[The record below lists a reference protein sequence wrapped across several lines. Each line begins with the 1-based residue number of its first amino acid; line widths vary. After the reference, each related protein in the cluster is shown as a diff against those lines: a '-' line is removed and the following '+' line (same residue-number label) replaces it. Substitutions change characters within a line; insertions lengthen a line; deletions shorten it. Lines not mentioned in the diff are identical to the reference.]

1 MLQNIYLDKN
11 GFAYESNKIE
21 SLKKEMGNDWYD
33 LEKVDTNIDLMI
45 ALYQDHGNMIIDTL
59 EFYQYLNPI
68 AYYVVDY
75 TSLKVG
81 AKYKIDLEDVKNQ
94 GYMEM
99 REFILYDE
107 NAANIDSWEK
117 LHRKT
122 IITMGNYVRRIYYG
136 IEKDNERIIGLD
148 NLNEQGL
155 PWVDHQAS
163 ELTYNEARATQNRIN
178 SLREKLDKA
187 KGFLTPK
194 GLETL
199 EQAIYNKANNIPWQ
213 ENQKKIVQRLRKN
226 I

>member
-1 MLQNIYLDKN
+1 MLQNIYKDEN
-11 GFAYESNKIE
+11 GFAYESRQVE
-21 SLKKEMGNDWYD
+21 SIKKEMGNDWYD
-33 LEKVDTNIDLMI
+33 LEKVDTNIDLMN

-59 EFYQYLNPI
+59 EYYQYLNSI
-68 AYYVVDY
+68 TWYVVDY

-94 GYMEM
+94 GYMEI

-107 NAANIDSWEK
+107 NAANIDSWKE
-117 LHRKT
+117 LHKKT
-122 IITMGNYVRRIYYG
+122 INIMGNYVRRIYYG
-136 IEKDNERIIGLD
+136 IEKENERIIGLD

-163 ELTYNEARATQNRIN
+163 ELTYNEARATQNRID
-178 SLREKLDKA
+178 SMREKLDKA

-199 EQAIYNKANNIPWQ
+199 EQAIFNKANNIPLK
-213 ENQKKIVQRLRKN
+213 ESQKKLFQRLRKN